1 MKWVQ
6 KSPYLERDFV
16 GREAGGRGQNGS
28 YVKRSAAAVVTD
40 FRQSRDLFA
49 VATALLSMEFGGG

>member
-1 MKWVQ
+1 MEWVQ

-16 GREAGGRGQNGS
+16 GRETAGGRGQNGS
-28 YVKRSAAAVVTD
+28 YVKRGAAVVTD

-49 VATALLSMEFGGG
+49 VASALLSMEFGGG